1 MPNLLWPRA
10 RTRRARCT
18 GAWVGLVLIAG
29 GILFMAI
36 RAGDGARQRAADKVS
51 TPASTV
57 NSEQR

>member
-10 RTRRARCT
+10 RTRRARWT

-51 TPASTV
+51 TPSAVT
-57 NSEQR
+57 SEQR